1 MTKWLQFLSINH
13 NQQVKNQLSAKFEKM
28 CPETQGHVNFI
39 FCLSFKQ
46 LIREGSP
53 VALLTISRPA
63 SLKKMVWG
71 PISKSSKSPCVY
83 VGNAK
88 KNSAIEGVT
97 DHVMLT
103 PIHDILRSQC
113 KQHNVEEQHG
123 QYQHQ
128 NQKQQ
133 SLRHSFAR
141 TDFIKLCF
149 VSKGISMI
157 ITKTIQTFFW
167 K

>member
-39 FCLSFKQ
+39 FCLSLKQ

-63 SLKKMVWG
+63 SEENGMRAYFKVIQVSLCLCWQ
-71 PISKSSKSPCVY
+71 C
-83 VGNAK
+83 K

>member
-1 MTKWLQFLSINH
+1 
-13 NQQVKNQLSAKFEKM
+13 M

-46 LIREGSP
+46 LIREGSCCCSSHNFKACLSEENGMRAYFK
-53 VALLTISRPA
+53 VIQV
-63 SLKKMVWG
+63 SLCLCWQ
-71 PISKSSKSPCVY
+71 C
-83 VGNAK
+83 K

-97 DHVMLT
+97 DHIMLT

>member
-28 CPETQGHVNFI
+28 CPETQGHLNFI
-39 FCLSFKQ
+39 FFLSFKQ
-46 LIREGSP
+46 LPREGSP

-63 SLKKMVWG
+63 SEENGMRAYFKVIQVSLCLCWQ
-71 PISKSSKSPCVY
+71 C
-83 VGNAK
+83 K

>member
-1 MTKWLQFLSINH
+1 MRAYFKVI
-13 NQQVKNQLSAKFEKM
+13 QVSL
-28 CPETQGHVNFI
+28 
-39 FCLSFKQ
+39 CLCWQ
-46 LIREGSP
+46 
-53 VALLTISRPA
+53 
-63 SLKKMVWG
+63 
-71 PISKSSKSPCVY
+71 C
-83 VGNAK
+83 K

-167 K
+167 IKVNSQSVSAGSLRDSILFKRHYITQCLNAVCNKTTKCL